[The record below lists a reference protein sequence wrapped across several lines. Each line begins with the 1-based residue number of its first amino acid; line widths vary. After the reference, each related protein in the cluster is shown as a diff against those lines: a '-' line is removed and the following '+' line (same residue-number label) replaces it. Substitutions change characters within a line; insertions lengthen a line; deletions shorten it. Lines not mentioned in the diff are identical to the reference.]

1 MSFSKL
7 FLSIFLFISIAI
19 SAQSTFEGGIRYFYY
34 SVGFNAPPKDI
45 YAYIDSM
52 YITSQKNDTI
62 HFEVKNI
69 AAGNGQ
75 KTTYW
80 KIGNKISLLNSN
92 DTILLYDYSLNI
104 NDTFKLINGSINESL
119 ILDSIVMV
127 KMENNIDF
135 KHFYLHSL
143 SSFPFPIIWIENIG
157 EKTHGWNYS
166 SFKAQDIPGI
176 QAVCA
181 SNSLIWSDWIYYW
194 QYSNSGFEDIYIKV
208 DCKLYDALKKV
219 SIDEISIGLN
229 VFPNP
234 THDFVFIS
242 TNNSEKCTFE
252 MYSLD
257 GKKIE
262 NYSVQSSDKNSYQID
277 LRLLN
282 EGIYYIVIHSAT
294 SEKRF
299 KICKLN

>member
-7 FLSIFLFISIAI
+7 FLSIFLLISSVI

-34 SVGFNAPPKDI
+34 GVGFNAPPNDV

-62 HFEVKNI
+62 QFEVKNI
-69 AAGNGQ
+69 AAGKGEKN
-75 KTTYW
+75 TYW
-80 KIGNKISLLNSN
+80 KIGNTISLLKSN
-92 DTILLYDYSLNI
+92 DTIVLYDYSLNI

-157 EKTHGWNYS
+157 EKTNGWNYS
-166 SFKAQDIPGI
+166 SFKAQDHPGL

-181 SNSLIWSDWIYYW
+181 SNSLIWSDSVYYW
-194 QYSNSGFEDIYIKV
+194 KFSNSGFKFEYFKV
-208 DCKLYDALKKV
+208 DCQLYDALKKV
-219 SIDEISIGLN
+219 GIHEILKGIN

-234 THDFVFIS
+234 TQDFVFIS
-242 TNNSEKCTFE
+242 TNNSEKYTFE
-252 MYSLD
+252 LYSLD

-262 NYSVQSSDKNSYQID
+262 NFIVQTSDNNNYQID

-282 EGIYYIVIHSAT
+282 AGFYYIILNSP
-294 SEKRF
+294 SGEKRI
-299 KICKLN
+299 KISKLN